1 MGVKRKLSSDDS
13 TMIYKIGF
21 PVVFSLLAI
30 VGTVVGLF
38 NIRSDLGFFA
48 IFWPAMMAW
57 LMWFASR
64 LKWVSVDEGTIYVA
78 GLRTEVQ
85 IPLSEVDTVESSS
98 MWRPKQITLR
108 LKSPSPFG
116 KKIVFVPPQRPFESL
131 RAGHPLVD
139 ELTAIVKARTEV

>member
-1 MGVKRKLSSDDS
+1 MKRKLSSDDS

-21 PVVFSLLAI
+21 PVLFSLLALIGTI
-30 VGTVVGLF
+30 VGLI

-48 IFWPAMMAW
+48 VFWPAMMVW
-57 LMWFASR
+57 LIWFAAR
-64 LKWVSVDEGTIYVA
+64 LKWVSVDESIIYVA

-85 IPLSEVDTVESSS
+85 IPFSEVDSVESSS

-108 LKSPSPFG
+108 LKSSTPFG
-116 KKIVFVPPQRPFESL
+116 KKIVFVPPQRPFESM

-139 ELTAIVKARTEV
+139 ELAAIVKARTEV